1 MHLSINLAYNQKGE
15 KISLFYLVESSDNM
29 IKFTILGKPQSKGRP
44 RFRRIGNYVSTYNP
58 KQTTEYEN
66 LVKKSAIEQ
75 CKDKLDKEYT
85 GLVKMSI
92 KAYFKPNKSISKK
105 QYNLLVGTN
114 HLKKPDNDNIAKII
128 CDSLN
133 GVAYKDDAQ
142 VAVLNVEKYYSEEE
156 RTEVMIEYESE

>member
-1 MHLSINLAYNQKGE
+1 
-15 KISLFYLVESSDNM
+15 M
-29 IKFTILGKPQSKGRP
+29 IKFTVSGKPQGKARP
-44 RFRRIGNYVSTYNP
+44 RYSRRNGYVRTYTP
-58 KQTTEYEN
+58 KNTVEYED

-105 QYNLLVGTN
+105 QYNLLIGAN
-114 HLKKPDNDNIAKII
+114 HLKKPDGDNIAKII

-142 VAVLNVEKYYSEEE
+142 VAVLNIEKYYDDEE
-156 RTEVMIEYESE
+156 RVEVVIEYERNWFRKKTKN